1 MFSNVVRS
9 GGWRDGGGCGGRR
22 SFLVEREAPGTS
34 RVAAPWSDGRRR
46 TTKSKDQA
54 PSVGW
59 LACNEQRRGRVKRT
73 SVLVGRSARGRT
85 ITVKQVSSYEILY
98 TLPTTGVKRTSEFC
112 ACGLGRSAPGRTI
125 TCARPS
131 RVRSALGR
139 RAPGSAARPMARPRC
154 RRTRIHARDRHPAD
168 PSGR

>member
-85 ITVKQVSSYEILY
+85 ITVKQVSRIRNY
-98 TLPTTGVKRTSEFC
+98 THYRLR
-112 ACGLGRSAPGRTI
+112 GLNVLLSSVLVGWVVAP
-125 TCARPS
+125 
-131 RVRSALGR
+131 RVVRLHVLGR
-139 RAPGSAARPMARPRC
+139 RASGRRLAGARLAPPRDPWRDRDVAAHV
-154 RRTRIHARDRHPAD
+154 HARDRHPAD